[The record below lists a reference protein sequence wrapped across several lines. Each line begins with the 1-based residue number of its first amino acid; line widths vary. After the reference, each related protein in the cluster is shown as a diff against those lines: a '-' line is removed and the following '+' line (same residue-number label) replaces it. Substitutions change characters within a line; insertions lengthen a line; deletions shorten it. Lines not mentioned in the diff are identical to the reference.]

1 MTFEGQINEILPD
14 GRFGVTLEN
23 GHRLIVYTAGA
34 NGAGSDPSG
43 VKRYGIGAVAPVSKN
58 HNIQSKDKDDD
69 ELL

>member
-1 MTFEGQINEILPD
+1 MTSARAALSTANAAA
-14 GRFGVTLEN
+14 GRF
-23 GHRLIVYTAGA
+23 RPASA